1 MVRKRPYA
9 LIYDS
14 DIPRQ
19 LRAIERKYHAL
30 IRETVETQ
38 LTYEPDVETT
48 NRKPLERPVTFAAR
62 WELRFGPTN
71 CFRVYYRLE
80 ITAHEVYILAVG
92 VKTSDLVYIGGE
104 EFEL

>member
-1 MVRKRPYA
+1 MVRKRPYT

-19 LRAIERKYHAL
+19 LRAIERKYHVL
-30 IRETVETQ
+30 IRETIETQ

-62 WELRFGPTN
+62 WELRFGPAKR
-71 CFRVYYRLE
+71 FRVYYRIE
-80 ITAHEVYILAVG
+80 ITAYEIYILAVG
-92 VKTSDLVYIGGE
+92 VKIRDLVYIGGE